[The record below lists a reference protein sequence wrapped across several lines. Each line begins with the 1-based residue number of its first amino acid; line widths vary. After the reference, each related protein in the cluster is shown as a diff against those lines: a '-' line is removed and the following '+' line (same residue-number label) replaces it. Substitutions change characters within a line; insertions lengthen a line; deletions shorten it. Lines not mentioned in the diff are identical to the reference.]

1 MRRLTPTILAAVA
14 WGLLAAALPAAAQ
27 APADAWLERLRG
39 ERLAAAERALT
50 HAAVLPAPAAALLVA
65 EETQS
70 DAPVSHLAAWQARL
84 TPEARRWLERILE
97 AEGVPAEFVA
107 VGWVESRFNPQAVSP
122 KGARGVWQLMPET
135 ARRYGLTVSH
145 ERDDRTDLGRST
157 RAAARH
163 LADLYEQFGDWSL
176 ALAAY
181 NAGAERVEAALA
193 RAPGRD
199 FWQARGWLPR
209 ETQDYVLAVLGA
221 IGRVPPPLRER
232 GGAAGLPAAERLG
245 GAAQALD

>member
-50 HAAVLPAPAAALLVA
+50 HAAVLPAPAVVAA
-65 EETQS
+65 S
-70 DAPVSHLAAWQARL
+70 DRSEGEAPAANVSAWRGRL
-84 TPEARRWLERILE
+84 TPEARGFLERILA
-97 AEGVPAEFVA
+97 AEDVPAELLA
-107 VGWVESRFNPQAVSP
+107 VGWVESRFDPQAVSP

-135 ARRYGLTVSH
+135 ARRYGLEVSRG
-145 ERDDRTDLGRST
+145 RDDRTDPARST

-163 LADLYEQFGDWSL
+163 LADLYAQFGDWLL

-181 NAGAERVEAALA
+181 NAGGERVEAALA
-193 RAPGRD
+193 RAGSRD
-199 FWQARGWLPR
+199 FWQARRWLPR
-209 ETQDYVLAVLGA
+209 ETQEYVPAVLGA
-221 IGRVPPPLRER
+221 MGKLPPPPRER
-232 GGAAGLPAAERLG
+232 GGAARLPTAERLG
-245 GAAQALD
+245 GAAQARE

>member
-14 WGLLAAALPAAAQ
+14 WGLLTAALPGAAQ
-27 APADAWLERLRG
+27 APAEAWLERLRA
-39 ERLAAAERALT
+39 ERLEAAARAL
-50 HAAVLPAPAAALLVA
+50 ASAVAPAPAAALLVA

-97 AEGVPAEFVA
+97 AEGVPAELVA
-107 VGWVESRFNPQAVSP
+107 VGWVESRFDPQAVSP

-135 ARRYGLTVSH
+135 ARRYGLTVSR

-163 LADLYEQFGDWSL
+163 LADLYERFGDWSL

-181 NAGAERVEAALA
+181 NAGAERVEAALG

-199 FWQARGWLPR
+199 FWQARSWLPR
-209 ETQDYVLAVLGA
+209 ETQEYVPAVLGA

-232 GGAAGLPAAERLG
+232 DGAARLPAADRLG
-245 GAAQALD
+245 GAAHAFD

>member
-14 WGLLAAALPAAAQ
+14 WGLLATALPAAAQ
-27 APADAWLERLRG
+27 APAETWLERLRA
-39 ERLAAAERALT
+39 ERLEAAERAL
-50 HAAVLPAPAAALLVA
+50 ASAVAPAPAVVAA
-65 EETQS
+65 S
-70 DAPVSHLAAWQARL
+70 DRSEGEAPAANVSAWRGRL
-84 TPEARRWLERILE
+84 TPEARRWLESILE

-135 ARRYGLTVSH
+135 ARRYGLEVSRG
-145 ERDDRTDLGRST
+145 RDDRTDLGRST

-163 LADLYEQFGDWSL
+163 LANLYAQFGDWSL

-193 RAPGRD
+193 RAGSRD
-199 FWQARGWLPR
+199 FWQAREWLPR
-209 ETQDYVLAVLGA
+209 ETQNYVPAVVEAMGKL
-221 IGRVPPPLRER
+221 PPPPREP
-232 GGAAGLPAAERLG
+232 GGAGRLPAAERLG
-245 GAAQALD
+245 SAAQALE